1 MNKVLEVVAQIMPLI
16 MGIMYVN
23 NMCKFQ
29 KTKQSYDGIHAVIYL
44 IFLFMFTV
52 VAIKVGG

>member
-1 MNKVLEVVAQIMPLI
+1 MYKVLEIVAQIMPLI
-16 MGIMYVN
+16 IGIMYVK

-29 KTKQSYDGIHAVIYL
+29 KTKQSYDGLHAVIYL

-52 VAIKVGG
+52 IAVRIGG

>member
-1 MNKVLEVVAQIMPLI
+1 MNKVLEVVAQIMPFVV
-16 MGIMYVN
+16 GIMYIK

-44 IFLFMFTV
+44 IFLFMFSIIAVKT
-52 VAIKVGG
+52 GG

>member
-1 MNKVLEVVAQIMPLI
+1 MNKALEIVAQIMPFVV
-16 MGIMYVN
+16 GIMYIK

-44 IFLFMFTV
+44 IFLFMFSIIAVKT
-52 VAIKVGG
+52 GG